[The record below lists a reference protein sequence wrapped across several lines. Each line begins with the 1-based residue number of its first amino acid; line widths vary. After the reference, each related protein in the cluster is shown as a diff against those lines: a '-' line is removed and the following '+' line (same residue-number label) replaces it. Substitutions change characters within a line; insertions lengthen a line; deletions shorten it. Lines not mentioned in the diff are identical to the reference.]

1 VDQFEKRLHRV
12 EKFLFGNGEPGVD
25 ELIRA
30 LKGRDKEVQAMI
42 REWNEWKAGWKGV
55 RLTLIGVGVVLTLL
69 GGGLGTAILVALR
82 QVAAALP

>member
-1 VDQFEKRLHRV
+1 MDQFEKRLHRV
-12 EKFLFGNGEPGVD
+12 EAFLFGNGEPGVD

-55 RLTLIGVGVVLTLL
+55 RLTLIGVGLVLTLL
-69 GGGLGTAILVALR
+69 GGGLGAAILSSLGKI
-82 QVAAALP
+82 AAGMP

>member
-1 VDQFEKRLHRV
+1 MDQFEKRLHRV
-12 EKFLFGNGEPGVD
+12 EAFLFGNGEPGVD

-55 RLTLIGVGVVLTLL
+55 KWTLVGVGAVLAVL
-69 GGGLGTAILVALR
+69 GGGMGAAILSTLGKI
-82 QVAAALP
+82 AASLP